1 MKSKSISIVLLF
13 VLLIASFPYVPHVE
27 AAERIIEV
35 TNYRTE
41 NTRTFRNS
49 NLTETIDVF
58 PFPVFAKDELGKYKP
73 IDPGSVVE
81 NIGYVSQSEGD
92 RNFISD
98 NQIVI
103 GTDEQGEYRT
113 YINFGQELPNLEG
126 KLLVDATLK
135 LYSLDGDPI
144 SSGAISLH
152 KISRKWSAAELTWNN
167 QPEFSH
173 LPTATNVSSNA
184 IHSWTIT
191 DLVKEWYEEPNSNH
205 GVVLKGS
212 DSSILPSLNHFYKS
226 NTYLN
231 LIPVL
236 QITYELPPTVQVQS
250 YGLGLNSG
258 KGVIEL
264 SWFPVQG
271 ANGYKIL
278 MFNGKDYEE
287 IDVGDS
293 LSWSSRNKNIWPTA
307 EQIKNGSYQLR
318 LDGTGEEL
326 DDLAVKIY
334 GNADGNSLNR
344 YAYYFKVLAYNEYDE
359 VETEEFPVS
368 IPDQTAP
375 SMPTNVRMLDEDI
388 ENFTISWDE
397 SIDLRT
403 GVRGYDIG
411 LTTSNG
417 MYFPFFTTKNSI
429 RIPKEFLS
437 LYSPYTLTVRAR
449 DNYYSQDGNYSAT
462 TEIRTQ
468 ARLKR
473 DSRIL
478 NFSSPT
484 WQLNH
489 ESKTFLRFTFRNEG
503 AEEWSN
509 ENGYELRAEGID
521 FVQPFNDGEVIKS
534 GEEKAFEFYLPGGWP
549 VGDKEVKWQI
559 YQRDVGPIGD
569 YVERTLRFVDMTE
582 PEVMLTS
589 PGSYDSVS
597 GNVSITGT
605 VKDYSLDSYNI
616 FYGEGSSPTSWTKIS
631 TGTSQRDV
639 LGVWN
644 TKGLP
649 SGLYTIRLEA
659 FDTSGNEARTDRKVY
674 VNIPPTTPNVYE
686 VADHSVTVKGMA
698 KAGTTVI
705 IKKNGASIGSGI
717 SDKNGNFTVSIP
729 KQTAGTILTVTAKD
743 AFENTSL
750 PTSITVYDRTAPTIP
765 VVNAVTNTS
774 TVVTGTGE
782 ASSKISVYKGSS
794 LLGTASIPSN
804 GKFSVK
810 IPKQTEGTVLVSKV
824 TDKAGNISSAR
835 NTTVIDKLAPAAP
848 KVIDIANNTKTITG
862 TAEKYATIRVK
873 RGTTVIGSATVKVD
887 GKFSLNI
894 PLQKDGTILYVTATD
909 KAGNV
914 STSVKK
920 TVLDKIAPAIPSV
933 NAIWYYHT
941 KVTGKAEP
949 YSIVTVKRG
958 SVTLGTA
965 KTNSKG
971 IYSVSIKKQKRKS
984 LLTIT
989 AKDSKGNVSKG
1000 RQTYVK

>member
-1 MKSKSISIVLLF
+1 MKSKWISIVLLF
-13 VLLIASFPYVPHVE
+13 VLLIASIPYVPHID

-58 PFPVFAKDELGKYKP
+58 PFPIFTKNELGKYQP
-73 IDPGSVVE
+73 TDVGSEVK

-92 RNFISD
+92 SNFISD
-98 NQIVI
+98 NQVLI

-135 LYSLDGDPI
+135 LYSLDGI
-144 SSGAISLH
+144 ALSNGSFSLH
-152 KISRKWSAAELTWNN
+152 KVLNEWKATELTWNN
-167 QPEFSH
+167 QPEFSP
-173 LPTATNVSSNA
+173 LPTETNVSAGSTQ
-184 IHSWTIT
+184 SWSIT
-191 DLVKEWYEEPNSNH
+191 ELVKEWYEEPTGNH
-205 GVVLKGS
+205 GVVLKS
-212 DSSILPSLNHFYKS
+212 SEPSILSSINSFYKTNS
-226 NTYLN
+226 NLN

-236 QITYELPPTVQVQS
+236 QITYEYPPTVQVSS

-271 ANGYKIL
+271 AKGYKVL

-293 LSWSSRNKNIWPTA
+293 RSWSSRNKNVWPTT
-307 EQIKNGSYQLR
+307 EQIKSGVYQLR
-318 LDGTGEEL
+318 LDGSGEDL
-326 DDLAVKIY
+326 DDQAVKVY
-334 GNADGNSLNR
+334 ENADGNSMNR
-344 YAYYFKVLAYNEYDE
+344 KSYYYKILAHNDYDE
-359 VETEEFPVS
+359 VVTEEIAVS

-375 SMPTNVRMLDEDI
+375 SMPANLRMLDEDI
-388 ENFTISWDE
+388 ESFTIAWDE
-397 SIDLRT
+397 SIDLGS
-403 GVRGYDIG
+403 GVKGYNVT

-417 MYFPFFTTKNSI
+417 QYYPMFTNTNSI
-429 RIPKEFLS
+429 KIPKDLLS
-437 LYSPYTLTVRAR
+437 LYTPYTITVRAT
-449 DNYYSQDGNYSAT
+449 DNYYSQDGNYSAASV
-462 TEIRTQ
+462 IKTQ

-478 NFSSPT
+478 NYSSPSG
-484 WQLNH
+484 QLNYD
-489 ESKTFLRFTFRNEG
+489 STTFLRFTFRNEG

-521 FVQPFNDGEVIKS
+521 FVEPFKIGEVIKS

-589 PGSYDSVS
+589 PISYDSVS
-597 GNVSITGT
+597 GNVPITGT
-605 VKDYSLDSYNI
+605 IKDYSLDSYNV
-616 FYGEGSSPTSWTKIS
+616 FYGEGNSPTSWTKIA
-631 TGTSQRDV
+631 TGTSQQDI

-659 FDTSGNEARTDRKVY
+659 LDTSGNRTTIDRKVY
-674 VNIPPTTPNVYE
+674 VNIPPSAPNVYE
-686 VADHSVTVKGMA
+686 VADHSTVKGMA
-698 KAGTTVI
+698 KAGSTVI
-705 IKKNGASIGSGI
+705 VKKNGALIGSGI
-717 SDKNGNFTVSIP
+717 SDKNGYFTVSIP
-729 KQTAGTILTVTAKD
+729 KQVAGTLLTVTAKD

-750 PTSITVYDRTAPTIP
+750 PTSVVVYDRTAPTIP
-765 VVNAVTNTS
+765 VVNTVANTS

-782 ASSKISVYKGSS
+782 AGSKISVYKGSS
-794 LLGTASIPSN
+794 LLGTATIPSN

-835 NTTVIDKLAPAAP
+835 NTTVIDKLAPATP
-848 KVIDIANNTKTITG
+848 KVIDIANNTKTIIG

-914 STSVKK
+914 SAAVKK

-933 NAIWYYHT
+933 NTIRNYHT

-971 IYSVSIKKQKRKS
+971 SYSVSIKKQKRKS

-989 AKDSKGNVSKG
+989 AKDSKGNASKG
-1000 RQTYVK
+1000 RQFYVK